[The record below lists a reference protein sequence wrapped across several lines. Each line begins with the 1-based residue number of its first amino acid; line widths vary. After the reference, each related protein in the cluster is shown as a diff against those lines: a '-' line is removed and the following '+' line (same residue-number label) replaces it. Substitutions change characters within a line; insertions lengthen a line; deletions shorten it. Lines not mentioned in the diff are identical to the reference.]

1 MRRAAI
7 YARIS
12 DDPEGAALG
21 VTRQVEDCQE
31 LASRRGWSVVES
43 LYVDNDTSA
52 SRGKPRPEYQR
63 LLSDMESGDVQ
74 AVIVWALDRLH
85 RRPVELEHF
94 MDLAESRGVL
104 LASVAGDVDLGTE
117 DGQFHARIMG
127 AVAAKE
133 ARAISRRVR
142 RKQQE
147 LREQSKPFGG
157 GIRPFGWDYDRMTPI
172 PSEAAE
178 IRAIAQRLVS
188 GQSVGEIV
196 RDLNERGV
204 PTVSQRMAE
213 DRTAQGRTARSGGRP
228 WSRTSVRSMM
238 SKPRLAGL
246 LTYKGEVLGPGA
258 WRPVLTAAEF
268 QQVQIALQQR
278 RPHKAAS
285 NSRRWLLSGIATC
298 SQPDCGKGLQV
309 ANQGPGVKGYKCP
322 TGRHVTRSMKHLDR
336 HVTEAFLDHLEDL
349 HGKAYE
355 YAEEGHEVEDEIGR
369 VTVRLAEAA
378 DMFADGS
385 MTGEQFQRITATL
398 RGRLADLER
407 QRPSQVG
414 PPPPVL
420 ADHQH
425 RDEARAE
432 WQDLTLSQQRFLLSA
447 HLSALIVHPTK
458 ARGGNVFDPSTV
470 EIIWKP

>member
-12 DDPEGAALG
+12 DDPQGTALG
-21 VTRQVEDCQE
+21 VTRQLEDGQE
-31 LASRRGWSVVES
+31 LAARRGWSVGDR
-43 LYVDNDTSA
+43 LYVDNDVSA
-52 SRGKPRPEYQR
+52 TRGRTRPEYER

-74 AVIVWALDRLH
+74 AVVVWALDRLH

-94 MDLAESRGVL
+94 ISLAERRGVE
-104 LASVAGDVDLGTE
+104 LASVSGAVDLGTK
-117 DGQFHARIMG
+117 DGQLHARIMG
-127 AVAAKE
+127 AVAAAE
-133 ARAISRRVR
+133 ARGISDRVR

-147 LREQSKPFGG
+147 LREQGKPFGG
-157 GIRPFGWDYDRMTPI
+157 GIRPFGWQYDRMTLI
-172 PSEAAE
+172 PAEAAE
-178 IRAIAQRLVS
+178 IRSIAQRLVA

-204 PTVSQRMAE
+204 PTVSQRMEE
-213 DRTAQGRTARSGGRP
+213 DRTAKGRTSRSHGRP

-258 WRPVLTAAEF
+258 WPPILTAEQF

-278 RPHKAAS
+278 RPHTAAS
-285 NSRRWLLSGIATC
+285 NTRKYLLSGIATC
-298 SQPDCGKGLQV
+298 SDPDCGKGLQI

-322 TGRHVTRSMKHLDR
+322 TGRHVTRSMRHLDR
-336 HVTEAFLDHLEDL
+336 HVVAAFLDHLEDL

-355 YAEEGHEVEDEIGR
+355 YAEEGHEVEEEIGR

-378 DMFADGS
+378 DMFAYGS

-398 RGRLADLER
+398 RGHLADLEK
-407 QRPSQVG
+407 QRPSQVS
-414 PPPPVL
+414 PPQPVL
-420 ADHQH
+420 ADHKD
-425 RDEARAE
+425 RDKARAE
-432 WQDLTLSQQRFLLSA
+432 WDALTLSQQRFLLSA

-470 EIIWKP
+470 EIVWTP